1 LVKRS
6 NYLATASLMV
16 IIIAIIITVNY
27 NVGLTPLGIVFAQSH
42 NMMTL
47 NNSSESPSNRDS
59 FTATGEISSLIITIP
74 DEDLDITRAFKVI
87 LTGDWN
93 LNIDEGKVTNFAA
106 NFLASPMDGSRPHT
120 HQIINLES
128 STEDSPLLLQNN
140 SISINGN
147 ADIKINGVTV
157 WQDADIL
164 IQIINGSIITIDP
177 NDADTEG
184 HFGDQLL
191 YGIVTRIIS

>member
-1 LVKRS
+1 MKHS
-6 NYLATASLMV
+6 NYLATASLTV

-74 DEDLDITRAFKVI
+74 DEDLDITRAFKVV

-164 IQIINGSIITIDP
+164 IQIINGSIIRIDP
-177 NDADTEG
+177 DDADTEG

>member
-1 LVKRS
+1 
-6 NYLATASLMV
+6 MV

-27 NVGLTPLGIVFAQSH
+27 NVGLTLLGIVFAQSH

-74 DEDLDITRAFKVI
+74 SEGLDITRAFKVI

-177 NDADTEG
+177 DDADTEG

>member
-1 LVKRS
+1 MKHS

-27 NVGLTPLGIVFAQSH
+27 NVGLTLLGIVFAQSH

-74 DEDLDITRAFKVI
+74 SEDLDITRAFKVI

-177 NDADTEG
+177 DDADTEG
-184 HFGDQLL
+184 HFGDQSL
-191 YGIVTRIIS
+191 YGIVRRIIS

>member
-1 LVKRS
+1 
-6 NYLATASLMV
+6 MV

-59 FTATGEISSLIITIP
+59 FIATGEISSLIITIP